1 MSLNIN
7 TVLDAWSEAI
17 AGKID
22 KLSNITSDNFIFVN
36 QSSNEIMKKK
46 TCLEWTIKSGEGQKM
61 FDYKSIYEN
70 EDCLVGTHIIT
81 TIDNVNYKVMFFAKL
96 QNQMMTEYHVLA
108 RFEDYE

>member
-7 TVLDAWSEAI
+7 TILDAWSEAI

-22 KLSNITSDNFIFVN
+22 KLSNITSDDFIFVN
-36 QSSNEIMKKK
+36 QSSNEIMKKRAF
-46 TCLEWTIKSGEGQKM
+46 LEWTIKSGEGQKM

-70 EDCLVGTHIIT
+70 EDCLVGTNIIT

>member
-46 TCLEWTIKSGEGQKM
+46 ACLEWTIKSGEGQKM

>member
-1 MSLNIN
+1 MNLNID

-17 AGKID
+17 AGKTD

-46 TCLEWTIKSGEGQKM
+46 ACLEWTIKSGEGQKM
-61 FDYKSIYEN
+61 FNYKSIFEN
-70 EDCLVGTHIIT
+70 EKCLVGTHIIT

-96 QNQMMTEYHVLA
+96 YNQLMTEYHVLA

>member
-17 AGKID
+17 AGKTD
-22 KLSNITSDNFIFVN
+22 KLSKITTENFIYVN

-46 TCLEWTIKSGEGQKM
+46 NCLEWTIKSGEGQTM
-61 FDYKSIYEN
+61 FDYKSIFEN
-70 EDCLVGTHIIT
+70 DECLVGTHIIT

-96 QNQMMTEYHVLA
+96 NNKLMSEYHVLA

>member
-1 MSLNIN
+1 MSLNID

-17 AGKID
+17 AGKTD

-46 TCLEWTIKSGEGQKM
+46 ACLEWTIKSGEGQKM
-61 FDYKSIYEN
+61 FNYKSIFEN
-70 EDCLVGTHIIT
+70 EKWLVGTHIIT

-96 QNQMMTEYHVLA
+96 YNQLMTEYHVLA

>member
-7 TVLDAWSEAI
+7 TILDAWSEAI
-17 AGKID
+17 AGKTD
-22 KLSNITSDNFIFVN
+22 KLSNITSDDFIFVN
-36 QSSNEIMKKK
+36 QSSNEIMKKRA
-46 TCLEWTIKSGEGQKM
+46 CLEWTIKSGEGQKM

-70 EDCLVGTHIIT
+70 EDCLVGTNIIT